1 MMSSVIGGAMLPHAP
16 QFFTMPETEDRN
28 TVERVKTAAA
38 EIGTRLR
45 ALRPSLRVL
54 RRPSRSSRG
63 SRHRVVNRSRRARLG
78 EAAERAGIEAVF
90 HAVERLDRPHA
101 AERVAHAQPGQSAR
115 LRHRLHDQ
123 QVRMIGDEWNRALA
137 TEIDIGLV
145 TAGNLANV
153 VLDVSRPRSIKI
165 QFECELVHTS
175 PSRVGFLIFVALSIP
190 DSVHC

>member
-1 MMSSVIGGAMLPHAP
+1 
-16 QFFTMPETEDRN
+16 
-28 TVERVKTAAA
+28 
-38 EIGTRLR
+38 
-45 ALRPSLRVL
+45 
-54 RRPSRSSRG
+54 
-63 SRHRVVNRSRRARLG
+63 
-78 EAAERAGIEAVF
+78 
-90 HAVERLDRPHA
+90 
-101 AERVAHAQPGQSAR
+101 
-115 LRHRLHDQ
+115 
-123 QVRMIGDEWNRALA
+123 MIGDEWNRALA